1 MNQSETN
8 QSHDEDLI
16 ERTIRD
22 AGSIGK
28 VWARYG
34 LLAGKNALE
43 TSATT
48 LDKVAG
54 LLNHLATSF
63 KDEGDT
69 IEAKAESVEVVDDPP
84 KEPVDPPKESA
95 PDA

>member
-63 KDEGDT
+63 KDESDT
-69 IEAKAESVEVVDDPP
+69 IEAKAEEVVDDPP